1 MSANTIRIAI
11 DDIARPLVIIGHAD
25 VVLIASFHKS
35 TSLIAIRF
43 VFDDIA
49 RPLVIIGH
57 ADVIIGH
64 ADVVLIAFFTD
75 PRH

>member
-1 MSANTIRIAI
+1 MQS
-11 DDIARPLVIIGHAD
+11 LYVSSHAD
-25 VVLIASFHKS
+25 VVLIASFYKS

-57 ADVIIGH
+57 ADVIIDH
-64 ADVVLIAFFTD
+64 ADVVLIAFFTN